1 MKTLGL
7 SITAIFL
14 LLFLVINVYA
24 SQLFPPLYYRV
35 VGIQDISAAED
46 FLRYIKGTPMHKQ
59 QYDYFNEKFN
69 NGLIEARLAEEEKN
83 GASKEK
89 YRTILEKN
97 PKSRDALIMLA
108 LYELR
113 GGNEEEAARYYTQ
126 AKQIDPW
133 LKIESL
139 E

>member
-1 MKTLGL
+1 MKYIGL

-14 LLFLVINVYA
+14 LLFVVANVYA
-24 SQLFPPLYYRV
+24 SQNFSPLFYRLV
-35 VGIQDISAAED
+35 EVRDIVSAKE
-46 FLRYIKGTPMHKQ
+46 FLQYIKGTEHYQ
-59 QYDYFNEKFN
+59 AQYWYFNHMFN
-69 NGLIEARLAEEEKN
+69 NGLVEERVAEQQQTLAT
-83 GASKEK
+83 KE
-89 YRTILEKN
+89 RFRQILEKN

-113 GGNEEEAARYYTQ
+113 GGNEKEAARYYTQ
-126 AKQIDPW
+126 AKEIDPW